1 MASCHTHA
9 AWKYLRGYGIRAIP
23 SFFIPYRWV
32 RGYGRML
39 YPPIYPLPMG
49 AWVWQDA
56 IPSYLSLT
64 SGCVGMAGMPYPPIY
79 PLPMGAWVWQDAI
92 PSYLRFTT
100 KITIKLTHRN
110 YDKPNQKQSFQCA
123 RTHTVWFISIKAQ
136 FPTHLYIISLQIEL
150 KCVPLHRQKVNRLF
164 RLVVIDLGF

>member
-1 MASCHTHA
+1 MASVPYPLYLSLTDGCMGMARCHT
-9 AWKYLRGYGIRAIP
+9 LL
-23 SFFIPYRWV
+23 FIPYRWV
-32 RGYGRML
+32 HGYGRMP
-39 YPPIYPLPMG
+39 YPPIYPLPVG

-64 SGCVGMAGMPYPPIY
+64 SGCMGMAGCHTLLFIPYRWVHGYGRMPYPPIY

-110 YDKPNQKQSFQCA
+110 HDKPNQKQSSRCV
-123 RTHTVWFISIKAQ
+123 RTHTI
-136 FPTHLYIISLQIEL
+136 
-150 KCVPLHRQKVNRLF
+150 
-164 RLVVIDLGF
+164 